1 MQKGKARVENKL
13 CLFREK
19 GEECCKLL
27 VRVLREICLIQT
39 TTSFPGIRRG
49 RQVCKAICA
58 NEDRQDVWEMES
70 PVLLWSLCLAWGC
83 WWAISVVKKA
93 MTLLTMLIIW
103 LSRLSLCSPPCG
115 QPAGH
120 RLHWNPLLQTDT
132 RTYGQKGKAM
142 FCMLLYTANILSN
155 IL

>member
-27 VRVLREICLIQT
+27 VRVLMEICLIQT

-70 PVLLWSLCLAWGC
+70 PVLL
-83 WWAISVVKKA
+83 
-93 MTLLTMLIIW
+93 
-103 LSRLSLCSPPCG
+103 
-115 QPAGH
+115 
-120 RLHWNPLLQTDT
+120 
-132 RTYGQKGKAM
+132 
-142 FCMLLYTANILSN
+142 
-155 IL
+155 